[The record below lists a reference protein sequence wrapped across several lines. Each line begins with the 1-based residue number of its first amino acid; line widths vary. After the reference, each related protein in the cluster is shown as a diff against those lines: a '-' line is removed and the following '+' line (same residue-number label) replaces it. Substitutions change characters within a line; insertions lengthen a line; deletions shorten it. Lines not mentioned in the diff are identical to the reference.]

1 MNRILYLILCLSV
14 SCSFVACSEG
24 DKEEVFYP
32 NQNQPGN
39 GNWGSEEEDTLAED
53 VYKYVS
59 VENVYYED
67 YAIHFTIKSD
77 LHKYYPNSDIEFY
90 FIYEQQY
97 GDWTEFWFLIHEP
110 DDVFDV
116 IPRVVYSTDS
126 SGRKQYVVS
135 TGVCDP
141 SDDETF
147 AEFEIYRQTYLAIM
161 EKLSNGETL
170 SDSEED
176 LYREV
181 VKFLEE
187 QQEEV
192 VNSYGAYYKF
202 RISVKVDGQEFPF
215 KRISFN

>member
-97 GDWTEFWFLIHEP
+97 GDWTEFWLLIEP
-110 DDVFDV
+110 DGWDEKPLVA
-116 IPRVVYSTDS
+116 YSIDS
-126 SGRKQYVVS
+126 SGRKQYIAS
-135 TGVCDP
+135 AGVCDP
-141 SDDETF
+141 SDDETYSV
-147 AEFEIYRQTYLAIM
+147 FELYRHTYLVIKDM
-161 EKLSNGETL
+161 LSNGETL

>member
-1 MNRILYLILCLSV
+1 MKKIFCLALTTLLC
-14 SCSFVACSEG
+14 CSFVACSEG
-24 DKEEVFYP
+24 DKDFYP

-77 LHKYYPNSDIEFY
+77 LHKYYPNSDIEFF
-90 FIYEQQY
+90 FIYEEKY
-97 GDWTEFWFLIHEP
+97 YDEAEFWFLIHEP
-110 DDVFDV
+110 DNAFDV

-135 TGVCDP
+135 IGVCDP
-141 SDDETF
+141 SDADTL
-147 AEFEIYRQTYLAIM
+147 AEFEIYRQTFLAIM

-170 SDSEED
+170 NDSEEN
-176 LYREV
+176 LYQTAIE
-181 VKFLEE
+181 FLEE
-187 QQEEV
+187 EEADTI
-192 VNSYGAYYKF
+192 SDYTF
-202 RISVKVDGQEFPF
+202 RISVTVDGQEFPF